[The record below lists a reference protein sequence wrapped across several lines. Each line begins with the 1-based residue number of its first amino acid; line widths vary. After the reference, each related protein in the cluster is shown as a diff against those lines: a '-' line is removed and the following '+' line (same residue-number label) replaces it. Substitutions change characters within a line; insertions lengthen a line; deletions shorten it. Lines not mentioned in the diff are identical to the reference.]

1 MNWLYALGTALGNTY
16 THLRWADAV
25 GWADLLCVNVH
36 LWAQFSERFLCES
49 LWAFAHA
56 VCALYLDTYSLTARL
71 AQASWLDSAQVTSS
85 VKPSL
90 TAPSPST
97 LAHFLLRLCSQAP
110 PPAARLALHQDAACM
125 HLSHG
130 QWLSFTVSGALFSTW
145 CKVGTPEFFVE

>member
-1 MNWLYALGTALGNTY
+1 MNWLYALGTALGNTD
-16 THLRWADAV
+16 THLGWADAV
-25 GWADLLCVNVH
+25 GWADLLCVNVQ

-97 LAHFLLRLCSQAP
+97 LAHFLLRLCS
-110 PPAARLALHQDAACM
+110 
-125 HLSHG
+125 
-130 QWLSFTVSGALFSTW
+130 
-145 CKVGTPEFFVE
+145 